1 MREKT
6 MYDTPLAR
14 EALQHLNAIS
24 DAQQKKREQKG
35 KGDSGSEGSLKGR

>member
-1 MREKT
+1 MREKA

-24 DAQQKKREQKG
+24 DAQQRRGSKRAKATVTARG
-35 KGDSGSEGSLKGR
+35 P